1 MMCDW
6 LSGCV
11 VADVAF
17 TLCQVGPV
25 LADNDNSSDVREK
38 VQRDF
43 LEKMILRHEEGG
55 GKESDDD
62 IWLEIAVQINLG
74 FFTNQE
80 ITLS

>member
-1 MMCDW
+1 
-6 LSGCV
+6 
-11 VADVAF
+11 
-17 TLCQVGPV
+17 
-25 LADNDNSSDVREK
+25 
-38 VQRDF
+38 
-43 LEKMILRHEEGG
+43 MIVRHEEGG

>member
-1 MMCDW
+1 M
-6 LSGCV
+6 SGCV

-17 TLCQVGPV
+17 TLCQIGPV

-43 LEKMILRHEEGG
+43 LEKMIVRHEEGG

-62 IWLEIAVQINLG
+62 I
-74 FFTNQE
+74 
-80 ITLS
+80 